1 LISIIYERW
10 GFDTLFYVLS
20 AAAAVILALVTCL
33 PRRMPLASPATA

>member
-1 LISIIYERW
+1 MSNAEYTR
-10 GFDTLFYVLS
+10 

>member
-1 LISIIYERW
+1 
-10 GFDTLFYVLS
+10 VLS